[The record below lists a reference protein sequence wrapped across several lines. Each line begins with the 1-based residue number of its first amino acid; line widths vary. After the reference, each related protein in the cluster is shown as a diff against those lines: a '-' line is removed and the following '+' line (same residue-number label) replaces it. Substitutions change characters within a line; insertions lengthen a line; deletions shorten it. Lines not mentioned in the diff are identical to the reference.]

1 MALGCVKNVE
11 MQSVFWG
18 LRCRV
23 EQDAPQFYP
32 SSTQELV
39 VNLMSGAE
47 CNSSSPSE
55 IVITGV
61 RARWLGP
68 TNDCEDGIFAAAE
81 GSEKGPGSQC
91 GYICISWD

>member
-1 MALGCVKNVE
+1 

-55 IVITGV
+55 IEITGV
-61 RARWLGP
+61 RPGWDQMTVRMESLQQLKDRKRAQKQSVRLHMHKLGL
-68 TNDCEDGIFAAAE
+68 EE
-81 GSEKGPGSQC
+81 SV
-91 GYICISWD
+91 